1 MILGNFVHSRLRI
14 ALVGATFVL
23 GFLNALPARA
33 DDAKL
38 PERAATI
45 TKEKTTLRAS
55 FGYRDAIDTKIQ
67 GKLTSGLPTV
77 IAMRAYLLRT
87 GEDAPIALAVR
98 SCRVVYDL
106 WDEVFRV
113 HLEAPGVVRDTA
125 AVNVE
130 GVLRICAEAK
140 EMPVAD
146 SGSLAAE
153 KSYFLAV
160 LVEVNPVKPETV
172 EQMRRWVS
180 RPAGSTSIGPGDAL
194 FGSFAGLF
202 LRDLTTADRILRFRT
217 PAFKP

>member
-1 MILGNFVHSRLRI
+1 MKSAGYVRHRLRFLLTTGMVSL
-14 ALVGATFVL
+14 ALAH
-23 GFLNALPARA
+23 AIPAHA

-38 PERAATI
+38 PERAATMS
-45 TKEKTTLRAS
+45 KEKTTLRAS
-55 FGYRDAIDTKIQ
+55 FAYRDAIDTKIQ

-140 EMPVAD
+140 DMPVAD
-146 SGSLAAE
+146 SNALAAE